1 MRALALAASLM
12 VALPAAADD
21 DDPKSGR
28 SDTPAPATAAP
39 VESAPPTPTR
49 DTPAMAVD
57 EDDPKLAR
65 GLAISKKANWRTHY
79 VPRVKLGYRRLSAA
93 GLEGGTIDFNVI
105 ELSYYPSSRIL
116 RFGMEAA
123 FGWGADP
130 YNSWFFTAGAVLG
143 VQYPWRV
150 TPFIEARFNAGLLGG
165 SYMGQ
170 SAVSWVYTGG
180 IDTGIE
186 VYVARRFYLSAAI
199 GWVHPT
205 YSGIDVEYVKAHPQL
220 DPERKEFAN
229 DSFTFKF
236 GIGL

>member
-1 MRALALAASLM
+1 MRALAFAASLM
-12 VALPAAADD
+12 FVLPAAADD
-21 DDPKSGR
+21 DDPKASR
-28 SDTPAPATAAP
+28 APQSAPTPAAEPL
-39 VESAPPTPTR
+39 PPTPAR

-65 GLAISKKANWRTHY
+65 GLSIGRKANWRTHH
-79 VPRVKLGYRRLSAA
+79 VPRVKLGYRRLSAS

-123 FGWGADP
+123 FGWGADA
-130 YNSWFFTAGAVLG
+130 YKSWFFTAGAVLG
-143 VQYPWRV
+143 LQYPWRV
-150 TPFIEARFNAGLLGG
+150 TPFLEARFNAGLLGG
-165 SYMGQ
+165 SFMGQ
-170 SAVSWVYTGG
+170 TAVSWVYMGG

-186 VYVARRFYLSAAI
+186 VYVASRFYLSASI

-236 GIGL
+236 GLGL